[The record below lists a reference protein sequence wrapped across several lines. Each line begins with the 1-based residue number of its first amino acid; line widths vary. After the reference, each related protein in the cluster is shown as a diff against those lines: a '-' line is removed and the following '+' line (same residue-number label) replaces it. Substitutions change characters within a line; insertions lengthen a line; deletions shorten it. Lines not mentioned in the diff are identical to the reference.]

1 MPVRGISRNPAKVY
15 RPNRI
20 QAIMANLL
28 SVEPRK
34 KFGKRNNNR
43 LHREGKLPAV
53 LYGHGEEAVSLTLG
67 ADQLEAVVRHGAK
80 VVDLEGAASGKAL
93 LQDVQWDTFFHQILH
108 VDLLRVKAGDKVTV
122 EVPIELKGEAPGA
135 NDGGIIEQLIHS
147 VEIEVPLD
155 LVPEKLHIRIGALQ
169 VGGELAIKDISD
181 LPAGATVNA
190 DPDEVVVHCLLPV
203 AEEEET
209 TAEEGTGAEPE
220 VIAKGKEKEE
230 GEEGGAEEKE

>member
-1 MPVRGISRNPAKVY
+1 
-15 RPNRI
+15 
-20 QAIMANLL
+20 MANLL
-28 SVEPRK
+28 TVEPRT
-34 KFGKRNNNR
+34 KFGKRNNIR
-43 LHREGKLPAV
+43 LHREGKLPAI

-93 LQDVQWDTFFHQILH
+93 LQDVTWDTFFHMVLH

-122 EVPIELKGEAPGA
+122 EVPIELKGEAPGV
-135 NDGGIIEQLIHS
+135 NDGGIIEHLIHS

-169 VGGELAIKDISD
+169 IGGELSIKDISD

-190 DPDEVVVHCLLPV
+190 DPDEIVVHCLLPA
-203 AEEEET
+203 AEEEEAA
-209 TAEEGTGAEPE
+209 AEEGAGAEPE

-230 GEEGGAEEKE
+230 GEEGEAAEKE

>member
-1 MPVRGISRNPAKVY
+1 
-15 RPNRI
+15 
-20 QAIMANLL
+20 MANLL
-28 SVEPRK
+28 NVEPRA
-34 KFGKRNNNR
+34 KFGKRNNIR
-43 LHREGKLPAV
+43 LHRDGKLPAV
-53 LYGHGEEAVSLTLG
+53 LYGHGEESVSLTLG

-93 LQDVQWDTFFHQILH
+93 LQEVIWDTFFHQVLH

-135 NDGGIIEQLIHS
+135 NDGGIIEHLIHS

-155 LVPEKLHIRIGALQ
+155 LVPEKLHIRIGSLQ
-169 VGGELAIKDISD
+169 IGGELYIKDISD

-190 DPDEVVVHCLLPV
+190 DADEVVVHCLLPV
-203 AEEEET
+203 AEEEQA
-209 TAEEGTGAEPE
+209 AEEGAGAEPE

-230 GEEGGAEEKE
+230 GEEGEAEEKE